1 MVKNPRFV
9 DLSTK
14 RFSTSIIEESLV
26 RLTMA
31 KVDRRILKT
40 QESLKKA
47 VIELM
52 SEKKFDDITIQ
63 DIADRANVNRGT
75 IYLHYQDKYDL
86 LDKIIES
93 LINELKEMDAW
104 ACEMDWTDALVPYF
118 EYFEKNHLLF
128 STMLATKGAPASFRT
143 RLLAS
148 FMEGF
153 KGEIDRESGKNADL
167 HDDVMLQFA
176 GTAYVGVI
184 EWWIRNGMPY
194 PPKVMAKQ
202 VGALLARTL

>member
-1 MVKNPRFV
+1 
-9 DLSTK
+9 
-14 RFSTSIIEESLV
+14 
-26 RLTMA
+26 MA

-52 SEKKFDDITIQ
+52 AVKSFDDITIQ
-63 DIADRANVNRGT
+63 DIADQANVNRGT

-86 LDKIIES
+86 LDQIMENQ
-93 LINELKEMDAW
+93 INELKDMDTW
-104 ACEMDWTDALVPYF
+104 ACELEWVDALVPYF
-118 EYFEKNHLLF
+118 EYFEKNYLLF
-128 STMLATKGAPASFRT
+128 STMLASKGAPSSFRT

-153 KGEIDRESGKNADL
+153 KGEIDQESGKNSDL
-167 HDDVMLQFA
+167 IEDVMLQYA

-194 PPKVMAKQ
+194 SPQVMAKQ
-202 VGALLARTL
+202 VGTLLERSL

>member
-1 MVKNPRFV
+1 
-9 DLSTK
+9 
-14 RFSTSIIEESLV
+14 
-26 RLTMA
+26 MA

-52 SEKKFDDITIQ
+52 TEKNFDDITIQ

-86 LDKIIES
+86 LDKLIETH
-93 LINELKEMDAW
+93 INELGEMDKW
-104 ACEMDWTDALVPYF
+104 ACEMDWIDALVPYF
-118 EYFEKNHLLF
+118 EYFEKNYLFF
-128 STMLATKGAPASFRT
+128 STMLASKGVPSSFRI

-148 FMEGF
+148 FIEGF
-153 KGEIDRESGKNADL
+153 KGEIDRESDRNTDL
-167 HDDVMLQFA
+167 SEDIMLQYA

-194 PPKVMAKQ
+194 PPRVMAKQ
-202 VGALLARTL
+202 VGALLGRSL

>member
-1 MVKNPRFV
+1 
-9 DLSTK
+9 
-14 RFSTSIIEESLV
+14 
-26 RLTMA
+26 MA
-31 KVDRRILKT
+31 KVDRRIVKT

-52 SEKKFDDITIQ
+52 AVKNFDDITIQ
-63 DIADRANVNRGT
+63 DIADQANVNRGT

-86 LDKIIES
+86 LDKIMES
-93 LINELKEMDAW
+93 HINELKEMDTW
-104 ACEMDWTDALVPYF
+104 ACELEWTDALVPYF
-118 EYFEKNHLLF
+118 EYFEKNYLLF
-128 STMLATKGAPASFRT
+128 STMLASKGMPSSFRT

-153 KGEIDRESGKNADL
+153 RGEIDKESGKNADL
-167 HDDVMLQFA
+167 KEDVMLQYA

-184 EWWIRNGMPY
+184 EWWIKNGMPY

-202 VGALLARTL
+202 VGTLLERSL

>member
-1 MVKNPRFV
+1 MTR
-9 DLSTK
+9 
-14 RFSTSIIEESLV
+14 
-26 RLTMA
+26 
-31 KVDRRILKT
+31 VDRRILKT
-40 QESLKKA
+40 QQSLKKA

-52 SEKKFDDITIQ
+52 SEKNFDDITIQ

-86 LDKIIES
+86 LDKLIEAH
-93 LINELKEMDAW
+93 LNELGEMDRW
-104 ACEMDWTDALVPYF
+104 ACEMDWCDALVPYF
-118 EYFEKNHLLF
+118 EYFAENYMFF
-128 STMLATKGAPASFRT
+128 SAMLASKGAPSSFRT

-153 KGEIDRESGKNADL
+153 KGEIDRESGRNTDVS
-167 HDDVMLQFA
+167 DDVMLQYA

-194 PPKVMAKQ
+194 PPKAMAKQ
-202 VGALLARTL
+202 VGTLLGRSL

>member
-1 MVKNPRFV
+1 
-9 DLSTK
+9 
-14 RFSTSIIEESLV
+14 
-26 RLTMA
+26 MA